1 MLISIIILIS
11 VTVLIETF
19 FRLQNKMKVQWKINI
34 QSQIHKFKIDRLINR
49 FIVSSICL
57 FIFKWMNSYVNVL
70 DLIALLFWHEISVLY
85 FEIVILIKNTFA
97 RQKKDETKIIFMTNT
112 KKFKKQVRETQ
123 SKKNVVG
130 NELMNKK

>member
-1 MLISIIILIS
+1 
-11 VTVLIETF
+11 
-19 FRLQNKMKVQWKINI
+19 
-34 QSQIHKFKIDRLINR
+34 
-49 FIVSSICL
+49 
-57 FIFKWMNSYVNVL
+57 MNSYVNVFGL